1 MVATEESPSLRDRY
15 RGCLLGGAV
24 GDALGAPVE
33 FLSRDEILRRFG
45 PGGIDTFAPA
55 YGRLGAITDDT
66 QMTLFTADGLLRAS
80 VRRQLGHAV
89 DEVAATASAYLRWLR
104 TQGETPRDEAEP
116 HVGNPGWLWQQREL
130 HSRRGPGITCLD
142 SLRTLTSPAARA
154 ANDRKGCGGVM
165 RVAPVALLAHR
176 KVDSDNSLE
185 EAFRLGSATAA
196 ITHGHP
202 SGYLAAGA
210 GSVLIKSLL
219 EGSSLEESLSRTR
232 AMLRDHEGHE
242 ETLAALELADRLARS
257 SLPPAMAIAEL
268 GGGWVAEEALSI
280 SVYCAAVARDFRE
293 GVRLAVNHD
302 GDSDSTGAITGNLLG
317 AMLGAAA
324 IPHDWLEPLELREV
338 IAGIADDLHDFPSW
352 TTTAD
357 AADGRIARRVREKYP
372 WP

>member
-1 MVATEESPSLRDRY
+1 MTGDRGPTLRERY

-45 PGGIDTFAPA
+45 PDGIDTFAPA

-80 VRRQLGHAV
+80 VRRQLGHQV
-89 DEVAATASAYLRWLR
+89 DEIAATASAYLRWLQ
-104 TQGETPRDEAEP
+104 TQGESPRDEAEP

-142 SLRTLTSPAARA
+142 SLRMLTSPVARA

-176 KVDSDNSLE
+176 SGHADDAIE
-185 EAFRLGSATAA
+185 EAFRLGAATAA

-219 EGSSLEESLSRTR
+219 EGASLAEALARTK
-232 AMLRDHEGHE
+232 AMLRRHEGHE
-242 ETLAALELADRLARS
+242 ETLAALELADRLAKS
-257 SLPPAMAIAEL
+257 SLPPATAIAEL
-268 GGGWVAEEALSI
+268 GGGWVAEEALAI
-280 SVYCAAVARDFRE
+280 SVYCAAVARDFRG

-317 AMLGAAA
+317 AMLGVAA
-324 IPHDWLEPLELREV
+324 IPRDWLEPLELRDI
-338 IAGIADDLHDFPSW
+338 IAGIADDLHDVPEW
-352 TTTAD
+352 TFVAEH
-357 AADGRIARRVREKYP
+357 ADGQTARRVLERYP